1 MTIKS
6 KFISY
11 FEGYF
16 NNQAQ
21 AFYMPREFAMIELT
35 HVKISSNKFKV
46 TQKYIIDKE
55 PYRQAIIEVTQK
67 DGKIL
72 LKSYR
77 DVEDQPYLEGCD
89 VVFEY
94 DSEKDEFHGQ
104 NTCNECFVEKNGKN
118 SYLLTE
124 AFLGKDYYNVID
136 KGMDPETNEQIWGSY
151 HGLFQ
156 FDRK

>member
-21 AFYMPREFAMIELT
+21 AFYMPREFALIEVIHTKL
-35 HVKISSNKFKV
+35 SANKFKI
-46 TQKYIIDKE
+46 TQQYIIDSE
-55 PYRQAIIEVTQK
+55 PYRQAIVEVTQSS
-67 DGKIL
+67 GKIV
-72 LKSYR
+72 LKSYK
-77 DVEDQPYLEGCD
+77 DEEQKVYLDGCD
-89 VVFEY
+89 VTFEY
-94 DSEKDEFHGQ
+94 DEETDVFHGQ
-104 NTCNECFVEKNGKN
+104 NSCKECFVEKNGN
-118 SYLLTE
+118 NTYLVTE
-124 AFLGKDYYNVID
+124 AFLTKDSYHVVD
-136 KGMDPETNEQIWGSY
+136 KGFDLETDEQVWGSY